1 MDMKGNAPM
10 DDLDAF
16 FLKPKPTAN
25 RPLLGVTILLVE
37 DSRFSSEAVRL
48 LCMKSGA
55 RLRRADCITSAR
67 KHLRMYRPSVLI
79 VDLGL
84 PDGNGSDLISEISN
98 SNQRVET
105 ILGISADA
113 NGSTIATDAGADG
126 FIAKPIPSLGAFQQ
140 EILSHMPE
148 ANRPTG
154 PRKADMSPINP
165 DMIAFFDDL
174 NHARDILSDKETEL
188 ELDYIF
194 QFVESVASAASDAAL
209 VTMAHKLA
217 TANTQ
222 GTLKQ
227 DELDR
232 FRSLI
237 QLRSEQRQAI

>member
-1 MDMKGNAPM
+1 M

-25 RPLLGVTILLVE
+25 RPLLGVTVLLVE

-55 RLRRADCITSAR
+55 RLRRADCIASAR

-84 PDGNGSDLISEISN
+84 PDGNGRDFIAEIAQ

-105 ILGISADA
+105 ILCISADS
-113 NGSTIATDAGADG
+113 NGAAIAADAGADG
-126 FIAKPIPSLGAFQQ
+126 FIAKPITSLAAFQQ
-140 EILSHMPE
+140 EVLSHMPE
-148 ANRPTG
+148 ASRPTG
-154 PRKADMSPINP
+154 VRKTDTTPLAP

-209 VTMAHKLA
+209 VSMAHKLA
-217 TANTQ
+217 TANAK
-222 GTLKQ
+222 GTLQQ

-232 FRSLI
+232 FRALI
-237 QLRSEQRQAI
+237 QVRSEQRQAI

>member
-1 MDMKGNAPM
+1 M

-16 FLKPKPTAN
+16 FLKPKPTVN
-25 RPLLGVTILLVE
+25 RPLLGITVLLVE

-55 RLRRADCITSAR
+55 RLRRADCIASAR

-84 PDGNGSDLISEISN
+84 PDGNGQDFISEIAQ

-113 NGSTIATDAGADG
+113 NGAAIASDAGADG
-126 FIAKPIPSLGAFQQ
+126 FIAKPISSLAEFQH

-148 ANRPTG
+148 VDRPTG
-154 PRKADMSPINP
+154 LRKTDTGPISP

-174 NHARDILSDKETEL
+174 NHARDILTDKETEL

-209 VTMAHKLA
+209 VSMAHKLA
-217 TANTQ
+217 TDNAK
-222 GTLKQ
+222 GALKE
-227 DELDR
+227 DDMKR
-232 FRSLI
+232 FQSLI

>member
-1 MDMKGNAPM
+1 M
-10 DDLDAF
+10 DDLDAY

-55 RLRRADCITSAR
+55 RLRRADCITSAHR
-67 KHLRMYRPSVLI
+67 HLRMYRPSVLM

-84 PDGNGSDLISEISN
+84 PDGNGRDLIAEIAS
-98 SNQRVET
+98 SNQRVDT
-105 ILGISADA
+105 ILGISADE
-113 NGSTIATDAGADG
+113 NGETIAIEAGADG
-126 FIAKPIPSLGAFQQ
+126 FIAKPIASLGAFQQ
-140 EILSHMPE
+140 EILCHLPE
-148 ANRPTG
+148 GTRPAG
-154 PRKADMSPINP
+154 PRKADLSPIAP

-174 NHARDILSDKETEL
+174 SHAQDILSESGKEH

-194 QFVESVASAASDAAL
+194 QFVASVASAASDATLIA
-209 VTMAHKLA
+209 MAHKLA

-222 GTLKQ
+222 GKLLEE
-227 DELDR
+227 DLDV

-237 QLRSEQRQAI
+237 EKRSARRQAI